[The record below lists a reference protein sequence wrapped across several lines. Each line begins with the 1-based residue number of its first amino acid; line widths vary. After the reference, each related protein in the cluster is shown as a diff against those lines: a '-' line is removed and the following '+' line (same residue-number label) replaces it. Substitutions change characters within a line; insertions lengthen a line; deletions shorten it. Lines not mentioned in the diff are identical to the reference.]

1 MRELTTAELE
11 FISGGT
17 DPENED
23 IIVTGTPYQPPYYY
37 PPSYGYPPSYYP
49 PTYPGGGYY
58 PPTPPTDDYCPDQEA
73 MQGADEIEAKN
84 DDNSKEYGSLI
95 YRTADGHVLHSPPLG
110 GTGDTIPL
118 SVYTDWMA
126 ANNVS
131 WSQVEGMAH
140 NHPVNVYGSS
150 QEEENVNRYPSVGD
164 WGFATFAMEHGAA
177 AGFSLYIN
185 DTTGTL
191 REFQNANRS
200 QWENLSN
207 DQKNNGYH
215 LPTTTKA
222 CGS

>member
-17 DPENED
+17 DPDNED

-37 PPSYGYPPSYYP
+37 PPSYYPPSYP
-49 PTYPGGGYY
+49 PPYYGGGSYY

-73 MQGADEIEAKN
+73 MQGADEIEAKDN
-84 DDNSKEYGSLI
+84 DQSKEWGSLV

-110 GTGDTIPL
+110 GTDDEIQM
-118 SVYTDWMA
+118 SVYTSWMT
-126 ANNVS
+126 ANNIS
-131 WSQVEGMAH
+131 WSQIQGMVH
-140 NHPVNVYGSS
+140 NHPVNAYGSS
-150 QEEENVNRYPSVGD
+150 QDEEDVNRYPSVGD
-164 WGFATFAMEHGAA
+164 WSFATFAVQHGAPST
-177 AGFSLYIN
+177 FSLYIN

-191 REFQNANRS
+191 REFQNSNRS

-207 DQKNNGYH
+207 EQKADGYR
-215 LPTTTKA
+215 LPSTTKA